1 MLSGGALVLGFLAL
15 AVGALPGI
23 SGLGFDLPVVRD
35 FGLVAAMDMIL
46 AVAAALVVLPAV
58 VVRIGLAEPLRV
70 HFTPEPRATPADA
83 PA

>member
-1 MLSGGALVLGFLAL
+1 LQGGRGVHSSG
-15 AVGALPGI
+15 

-46 AVAAALVVLPAV
+46 AVAAALVLLPAI
-58 VVRIGLAEPLRV
+58 VVRVGLVEPVRV
-70 HFTPEPRATPADA
+70 HFTPEAKVALADA